1 MSDGR
6 WAMDDGRWA
15 MDDGRWTMD
24 EGRWAMGDG
33 RWTIILTMTRLM
45 VVTVAGVVAAG
56 TLAPRAQGVDR
67 AELVARVKQEFLHA
81 WTGYKTYASGHDEL
95 KPVSKTAYDWNAGR
109 SLLMTPVDAL
119 DTMILMKLDAE
130 ADAVRREIVERLD
143 VRQDASVSVF
153 EITIRLLGSLLAN
166 YQLTHDQAL
175 LDKARSLGDALLPAF
190 STRTGMPYRFVNLK
204 TGATRDAVSNPA
216 EIGTLILEFGTLSKL
231 TDNPVYFDTAKH
243 ALSAV
248 YARRSTIGL
257 VGENI
262 NVDTGE
268 WTNPA
273 SHVGGAIDSYYEYLL
288 KCDRLFA
295 DKDCAAMWRASTGP
309 VNKYIADEVNGRLW
323 YGTVDMNT
331 GRRTGTTF
339 GSLQA
344 FFPAVLAM
352 GGDLGRA
359 RRLQDSAFAMWTLHG
374 IEPEELDYRTMTVT
388 APGYQL
394 RPEIVESA
402 YYLYHYT
409 RDPKYLEMGRRMF
422 DDLVK
427 YCRTDAGYT
436 VLRSVVT
443 KEQGDRMHSFL
454 LAETF
459 KYFYLLFQPDAID
472 FDAVVFNTEA
482 HPLRRVR

>member
-1 MSDGR
+1 MNRPIG
-6 WAMDDGRWA
+6 
-15 MDDGRWTMD
+15 
-24 EGRWAMGDG
+24 
-33 RWTIILTMTRLM
+33 LTLTCLI
-45 VVTVAGVVAAG
+45 AGA
-56 TLAPRAQGVDR
+56 TLTPRAEGVDT
-67 AELVARVKQEFLHA
+67 AALAAREKQEFQHA
-81 WTGYKTYASGHDEL
+81 GSGYEKYAWGHDEV
-95 KPVSKTAYDWNAGR
+95 KPLSKTAYDWDEGKP
-109 SLLMTPVDAL
+109 LLMTPVDAL
-119 DTMILMKLDAE
+119 DTMILMQLDDE
-130 ADAVRREIVERLD
+130 AARVRREIVEHLD
-143 VRQDASVSVF
+143 VRQDTSVSVF

-190 STRTGMPYRFVNLK
+190 STRAGMPYRFINLK
-204 TGATRDAVSNPA
+204 TGATRDVISNPA

-231 TDNPVYFDTAKH
+231 TDTPIYYDTAKR
-243 ALSAV
+243 ALTTL
-248 YARRSTIGL
+248 YGRRSKIGL

-262 NVDTGE
+262 NVETGE
-268 WTNPA
+268 WTDPA

-288 KCDRLFA
+288 KCDRLFG
-295 DKDCAAMWRASTGP
+295 DGECRDMWRSSISS
-309 VNKYIADEVNGRLW
+309 VNKYVADDLKGRLW

-331 GRRTGTTF
+331 GRRTATTF

-352 GGDLGRA
+352 SGNVRRA
-359 RRLQDSAFAMWTLHG
+359 RRLQDSAYAMWTLHG
-374 IEPEELDYRTMTVT
+374 IEPEEIDYKTMQAT

-394 RPEIVESA
+394 RPEIVEST

-409 RDPKYLEMGRRMF
+409 RDPRYLEMGRRMF

-427 YCRTDAGYT
+427 YCRTDEGYT

>member
-1 MSDGR
+1 
-6 WAMDDGRWA
+6 
-15 MDDGRWTMD
+15 
-24 EGRWAMGDG
+24 
-33 RWTIILTMTRLM
+33 MTRL
-45 VVTVAGVVAAG
+45 TALTLTCLLAAG
-56 TLAPRAQGVDR
+56 TLTPRAQGVDR
-67 AELVARVKQEFLHA
+67 AALAARVKQEFLHA

-95 KPVSKTAYDWNAGR
+95 KPLSKTPYDWDAGKP
-109 SLLMTPVDAL
+109 LLMTPVDAL
-119 DTMILMKLDAE
+119 DTMILMKMDDE
-130 ADAVRREIVERLD
+130 AGRARRDIVEHLD
-143 VRQDASVSVF
+143 LRQDTSVSVF

-166 YQLTHDQAL
+166 YQLTHDPVL

-190 STRTGMPYRFVNLK
+190 STRTGMPYRFINLK
-204 TGATRDAVSNPA
+204 TGVTRDAISNPA

-231 TDNPVYFDTAKH
+231 ADNPVYYDTAKR
-243 ALSAV
+243 AV
-248 YARRSTIGL
+248 STLYARRSKIGL

-262 NVDTGE
+262 NVETGE

-288 KCDRLFA
+288 KCDRLFG
-295 DKDCAAMWRASTGP
+295 DSECGDMWRSSIRA
-309 VNKYIADEVNGRLW
+309 VNKYVAEDVKGRLW

-331 GRRTGTTF
+331 GRRTATTF

-352 GGDLGRA
+352 GGDLRRA
-359 RRLQDSAFAMWTLHG
+359 RRLEDSAFAMWTLHG
-374 IEPEELDYRTMTVT
+374 IEPEEIDYKTMTAT
-388 APGYQL
+388 EQGYQL

-409 RDPKYLEMGRRMF
+409 RDPRYLEMGQRMF
-422 DDLVK
+422 EDLVK

-436 VLRSVVT
+436 VLRSVLT

-459 KYFYLLFQPDAID
+459 KYFYLLFDPDAID